1 MFPNPFLNF
10 PLYSPNSSKNIP
22 SQPNNTPLSTTR
34 INSPSNQQYPDI
46 SLGER
51 HYYPKS
57 SKPQSTTYQ
66 PKNHHTP
73 PINIYSPSNQQ
84 CPDISLGERQLL
96 SKIFKKPIK
105 NRKVN
110 IHQTPR
116 YHLFSILV
124 SLINKLIPK

>member
-10 PLYSPNSSKNIP
+10 PLLIPQLQQKHSLTTKQHTPLNNQYKLPQQPAIPRHKSGRASLLSKIFKTPVNNIP
-22 SQPNNTPLSTTR
+22 A
-34 INSPSNQQYPDI
+34 
-46 SLGER
+46 
-51 HYYPKS
+51 
-57 SKPQSTTYQ
+57 
-66 PKNHHTP
+66 KNHHTP
-73 PINIYSPSNQQ
+73 PINIYSPNNQQ